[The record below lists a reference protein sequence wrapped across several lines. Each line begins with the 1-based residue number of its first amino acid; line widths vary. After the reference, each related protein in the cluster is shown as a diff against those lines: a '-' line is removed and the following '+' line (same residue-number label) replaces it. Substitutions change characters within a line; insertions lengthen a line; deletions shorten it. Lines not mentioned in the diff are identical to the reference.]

1 MQVRRIRREKKK
13 PNPRI
18 LKRMVRRLG
27 VVFAGITVLF
37 VVLIGRLMYIEH
49 TSGSKYEKIVLSQL
63 EYDSSTIPYKRGDI
77 VDSKGTVLATS
88 VDVYNVILD
97 AKLLNGDEANR
108 EYTIENVAR
117 SFAEVEEE
125 DVKKALDERPD
136 AQYIVLAKKVS
147 YEEMSAFQELADETV
162 KVTDASG
169 KEVAHKITG
178 IWFEKEYDRVYPYGK
193 LAASL
198 LGFVS
203 AGNNGVLGLE
213 NQFNDT
219 LNGINGRS
227 YGYLNTDNNLEKTVV
242 EPENGKTIVTT
253 IDTNIQS
260 IVEKEIRM
268 WNKAFAS
275 DGSLGS
281 HNTACLVMDPS
292 SGRILAMAN
301 YPTFDLD
308 DPWNLEHIYSQQ
320 QLDEMDPEQELDA
333 LNHLWQNFCVS
344 STYEPGSTAKPFTV
358 ATGLETGTLRGDETY
373 FCDGYEEIS
382 GYKIHCVNRNGHGM
396 ETVEGALMDSCNDAL
411 MQMSYVIGGDNFAEY
426 QEIFGFGQKTN
437 IDLPGEARTDTLIF
451 NKDNMSTINLATN
464 SFGQNFNTTMVQLAS
479 AFASLVN
486 GGKLYQPYVVDRIQD
501 EAGNIIYDREP
512 VIEKLTISKETGD
525 QMKGYLR
532 SVVKEGTGSIAG
544 VRGYDLGGKT
554 GTAQKVPRSEGNY
567 LVSFIGYAPQDNPKV
582 LIYTIIDTP
591 NTPDQPHSSYAQTIT
606 HNILIQILPY
616 LNIETIKEPEDS
628 NTIADRL
635 PYVKQ

>member
-1 MQVRRIRREKKK
+1 M
-13 PNPRI
+13 
-18 LKRMVRRLG
+18 
-27 VVFAGITVLF
+27 FAGITVLF

-49 TSGSKYEKIVLSQL
+49 TSGSRYEKIVLSQL

-97 AKLLNGDEANR
+97 AKLLNGDEENK
-108 EYTIENVAR
+108 EYTIDNVVK
-117 SFAEVEEE
+117 SFDEIAEE
-125 DVKKALDERPD
+125 DVRKALDERPD
-136 AQYIVLAKKVS
+136 SQYIVLAKKVS
-147 YEEMSAFQELADETV
+147 YEEMSAFTELADQTV
-162 KVTDASG
+162 KVTDETG
-169 KEVAHKITG
+169 KEVSHKITG

-260 IVEKEIRM
+260 IVEKEIVK

-275 DGSLGS
+275 GDSLGS
-281 HNTACLVMDPS
+281 QNTACLVMDPS
-292 SGRILAMAN
+292 TGRILAMAN

-308 DPWNLEHIYSQQ
+308 DPWNLEHIYSEQ
-320 QLDEMDPEQELDA
+320 QLDEMDPEQEMDA

-358 ATGLETGTLRGDETY
+358 ACGLETGKLRGDETY

-411 MQMSYVIGGDNFAEY
+411 MQMSYTIGGDNFAEY

-437 IDLPGEARTDTLIF
+437 VDLPGEARTDSLIF
-451 NKDNMSTINLATN
+451 KKDQMSTINLATN
-464 SFGQNFNTTMVQLAS
+464 SFGQNFNVTMVQLAS

-486 GGKLYQPYVVDRIQD
+486 GGRLYQPYVVERVQD

-512 VIEKLTISKETGD
+512 VVEKLTISKETGD
-525 QMKGYLR
+525 QMKKYLR
-532 SVVKEGTGSIAG
+532 AVVEDGTGSIAG

-554 GTAQKVPRSEGNY
+554 GTAQKVPRSAGNY

-606 HNILIQILPY
+606 HNILLQILPY
-616 LNIETIKEPEDS
+616 LNVETIKEPEDS
-628 NTIADRL
+628 TANADRL

>member
-1 MQVRRIRREKKK
+1 MQQRRFRRERKK

-49 TSGSKYEKIVLSQL
+49 TSGSRYEKIVLSQL

-97 AKLLNGDEANR
+97 AKLLNGDETNR
-108 EYTIENVAR
+108 EYTIKNVAQ
-117 SFAEVEEE
+117 SFDEIEEQ
-125 DVKKALDERPD
+125 DVRDQLEKRPD

-147 YEEMSAFQELADETV
+147 YEEMSAFSELADETV
-162 KVTDASG
+162 KVTDESG
-169 KEVAHKITG
+169 KEVSHKITG

-213 NQFNDT
+213 NQYNDT

-260 IVEKEIRM
+260 IVEKEIQK

-308 DPWNLEHIYSQQ
+308 DPWNLSHIYSED

-358 ATGLETGTLRGDETY
+358 ATGLETGTLRGDEVY
-373 FCDGYEEIS
+373 LCDGYEEIS
-382 GYKIHCVNRNGHGM
+382 NYKIHCVNRNGHGM

-411 MQMSYVIGGDNFAEY
+411 MQMSYAIGGENFARY

-437 IDLPGEARTDTLIF
+437 VDLPGEARTDSLIF
-451 NKDNMSTINLATN
+451 KKDQMSTINLATN

-486 GGKLYQPYVVDRIQD
+486 GGKLYQPYVVDRVQD

-512 VIEKLTISKETGD
+512 VVEKLTISKETGD
-525 QMKGYLR
+525 MMKGYLR
-532 SVVKEGTGSIAG
+532 SVVKAGTGSIAG

-567 LVSFIGYAPQDNPKV
+567 LVSFIGYAPQDDPKV
-582 LIYTIIDTP
+582 LIYTVIDTP

-606 HNILIQILPY
+606 HNVLIQILPY

-628 NTIADRL
+628 TANADRL